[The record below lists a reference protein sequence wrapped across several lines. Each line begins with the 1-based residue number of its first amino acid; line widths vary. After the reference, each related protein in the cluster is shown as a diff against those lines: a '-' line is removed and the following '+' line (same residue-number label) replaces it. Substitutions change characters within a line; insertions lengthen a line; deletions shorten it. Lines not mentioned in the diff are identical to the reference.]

1 MQYFN
6 FKTPSSHYYSNLPE
20 KASNPDPAQNDWD
33 FKSYLQTVGIGNV
46 VEEPS
51 QFDPEI
57 VQALKNNDHT
67 ALVNFVDPSG
77 KLRTHLENNLD
88 LKYIP
93 HKYKQGKSYY
103 KPYEN
108 ESTVKGMYP
117 AKLKPDNI
125 LLKNEDYAKRVGL
138 LCRADISAG
147 LADDSLLKKLP
158 PAYIIVVEHDEL
170 KDEALIYSERLKLN
184 GIDVHVAYYD
194 EEGMTHGK
202 LIRLLDSIS
211 IQLNSPALS
220 LGY

>member
-1 MQYFN
+1 MPVLQFLIHPQIQYFN
-6 FKTPSSHYYSNLPE
+6 FKTPSSFYYSNLPE
-20 KASNPDPAQNDWD
+20 KRSNPDPDQNYWD

-46 VEEPS
+46 IKEPS
-51 QFDPEI
+51 QFDLEI
-57 VQALKNNDHT
+57 VQALKNNDYT
-67 ALVNFVDPSG
+67 VLVNNVDPSG

-108 ESTVKGMYP
+108 EKRVKEMYP
-117 AKLKPDNI
+117 VKLHPDNI

-158 PAYIIVVEHDEL
+158 PAYTIVVEDDEL

-184 GIDVHVAYYD
+184 EIDVHVAYYD
-194 EEGMTHGK
+194 EEGMGHGK
-202 LIRLLDSIS
+202 LIR
-211 IQLNSPALS
+211 
-220 LGY
+220 YFY